1 MYKKEILEP
10 IIKQYETTLVDLKQ
24 ENKEMAP
31 EINFSIEDIGTYVQ
45 AKKNLEK
52 WNSKTLEAQQ
62 TLEEMIQ
69 TTDSA
74 SIGELEI
81 KLSEFR
87 KCLELTQSNRGKSLR
102 SHAEV
107 LKQIDIAHVKVVL
120 ELKKVLGI
128 INEIN
133 AF

>member
-1 MYKKEILEP
+1 LKLWRDRGVYRKDILEP

-69 TTDSA
+69 TT
-74 SIGELEI
+74 
-81 KLSEFR
+81 
-87 KCLELTQSNRGKSLR
+87 GKIIL
-102 SHAEV
+102 V
-107 LKQIDIAHVKVVL
+107 LQ
-120 ELKKVLGI
+120 G
-128 INEIN
+128 
-133 AF
+133 